1 MTVSIPPKCDVSKT
15 DTNDNETCCTNKNDT
30 STDHTGSLLSTC
42 DDDENVNDPIL
53 EESESKCKKEICEH
67 HKPNGEMRLYS
78 LKDAPEYLQHN
89 VFILTGYRG
98 ILNTK
103 LCIESI
109 FWWTNETIN
118 IWSHLFGWLLFVGLT
133 IYDLSLLN
141 LHASFLDKLCV
152 AMLLICFQVCMGL
165 SAVYHTFSCRSEDD
179 CNYYLSLDL
188 FGIALSLLA
197 IYMSGIYYAFWCHQ
211 AMLNFYLVT
220 IFLIF
225 CGAMALQHPKLNAN
239 TNVKMFVFVL
249 WAAYGIV
256 PTIHWT
262 FIMGGF
268 ANPLVSVRT
277 SYVLTGIYRSLLDAH
292 PKGDGDVLD
301 KRYRLFDLLD
311 QGAGKVLC
319 RKIRLFGTLPSVVA
333 FVCSWRTVLLA
344 QYRNNVC
351 GISNE
356 SWMCHIAEV
365 GLLMLFKI

>member
-152 AMLLICFQVCMGL
+152 AMLLICFQVSIATSRMQGTPACFRFAWVSQL
-165 SAVYHTFSCRSEDD
+165 CTIHFPVVLRTTVITIYHLICSEL
-179 CNYYLSLDL
+179 LSLYLLFTCLEFTTL
-188 FGIALSLLA
+188 FGA
-197 IYMSGIYYAFWCHQ
+197 
-211 AMLNFYLVT
+211 T
-220 IFLIF
+220 
-225 CGAMALQHPKLNAN
+225 
-239 TNVKMFVFVL
+239 
-249 WAAYGIV
+249 
-256 PTIHWT
+256 
-262 FIMGGF
+262 
-268 ANPLVSVRT
+268 
-277 SYVLTGIYRSLLDAH
+277 
-292 PKGDGDVLD
+292 
-301 KRYRLFDLLD
+301 KR
-311 QGAGKVLC
+311 C
-319 RKIRLFGTLPSVVA
+319 
-333 FVCSWRTVLLA
+333 
-344 QYRNNVC
+344 
-351 GISNE
+351 
-356 SWMCHIAEV
+356 
-365 GLLMLFKI
+365 

>member
-268 ANPLVSVRT
+268 ANPLVSMLIPRVMGMYSISGTAFLIYLTKVPERFCAGKFDYLGH
-277 SYVLTGIYRSLLDAH
+277 SHQWWHLFVVGALYYWHNTGIMYAEYRMNHGCATSLRLD
-292 PKGDGDVLD
+292 
-301 KRYRLFDLLD
+301 Y
-311 QGAGKVLC
+311 
-319 RKIRLFGTLPSVVA
+319 
-333 FVCSWRTVLLA
+333 
-344 QYRNNVC
+344 
-351 GISNE
+351 
-356 SWMCHIAEV
+356 
-365 GLLMLFKI
+365 